1 MLTAEQI
8 KANLEE
14 FYAIIEQHIAEP
26 RKSQLLKL
34 YKDQEELLAFAPA
47 SSRASF
53 HNSFP
58 GGYVDHINR
67 VINCAIDMHN
77 LWKLSGARTE
87 SYTMEELVFSALNH
101 DLGKLGIN
109 GEPRYIPNDSEW
121 HVKNQGANYKPN
133 TKLQFLPV
141 QDNSLFILQSN
152 NIPTTLNEYIAIKI
166 HDGLYDDGNKAYLIS
181 GQNESKL
188 RSCLPLVL
196 HQADMMASRI
206 EWEREW
212 LDKVNEGPAKV
223 KETPKPT
230 TYTKPA
236 AAQAAKL
243 KAIGSKN
250 SMSFVNA
257 LKNI

>member
-8 KANLEE
+8 KDNLDN
-14 FYAIIEQHIAEP
+14 FYGIIEQYITEP
-26 RKSQLLKL
+26 RRSQLLEL
-34 YKDQEELLAFAPA
+34 YKGKEEILTLAPA

-58 GGYVDHINR
+58 GGYVDHVLR
-67 VINCAIDMHN
+67 VVDCALAQDE
-77 LWKLSGARTE
+77 LWSSKNANTNT
-87 SYTMEELVFSALNH
+87 YTQEELVFAALNH
-101 DLGKLGIN
+101 DLGKLGLDE
-109 GEPRYIPNDSEW
+109 EPRYIPNDSEW

-133 TKLQFLPV
+133 TKIPFLPV
-141 QDNSLFILQSN
+141 QDNSLFILQSAG
-152 NIPTTLNEYIAIKI
+152 ISITLNEYIAIKT

-212 LDKVNEGPAKV
+212 LDKVGAAPKKEIAKSANYI
-223 KETPKPT
+223 KP
-230 TYTKPA
+230 

-243 KAIGSKN
+243 KSVAKGN
-250 SMSFVNA
+250 AAFVNA
-257 LKNI
+257 LKNL